1 MVKASRGS
9 LWALA
14 VLALVVPIRAQGS
27 DEDLLTIRF
36 KDTTLLEVTQMISEQ
51 AGVDIV
57 AHRDVQETLITL
69 SVTEKPVRSVLQ
81 ALASA
86 YDLKLELRA
95 DTGIYMLKK
104 ADAKADSSRVV
115 RVGDGPVTGPS
126 AVPTR
131 TEVALPP
138 QVMPNVRRPGGT
150 AEAAGMPTA
159 LRRAPHVDSGSAH
172 AGATPKQLVRESIR
186 TRYVLPSDIASWLGG
201 TAITTDAM
209 GREMSYRPRANVPT
223 TSVELGDTINRSDD
237 LLARAQGRV
246 KYRLDP
252 RYNPAAAL
260 YARDQFGG
268 GFGDDAG
275 GGGGG
280 GQGAGGGGAGGGLGG
295 AVFEL
300 PEGIEEI
307 VGYDLISALIVR
319 GDPDAIQ
326 DLRDLVEMLD
336 QPPQQIEVE
345 ARFVTLSVNDAESY
359 GMTWTLTDGTSTISG
374 STAGQGGASVA
385 FQYATGNFQ
394 TLITAITRDNKGK
407 VVNAPKVATQNGQPA
422 LVQFQQTIPVTI
434 SDTVVTDASSTVST
448 SVTTIPV
455 TTLLLVVPRVTGT
468 PPNESITTVIVPQV
482 ADVIGFVD
490 NPSGGTIPIVAQQTI
505 QTTLRVPNGGTI
517 ALGGLIR
524 KNNSDS
530 STKIPF
536 LGDLPFIGSLFRS
549 KTQNR
554 DESELLIFVTPR
566 ILREPGLSGPG
577 SVR

>member
-1 MVKASRGS
+1 MGASRSS
-9 LWALA
+9 LWVVA
-14 VLALVVPIRAQGS
+14 VMAMLLPFRARGGE
-27 DEDLLTIRF
+27 DDLLTIRF
-36 KDTTLLEVTQMISEQ
+36 KDSTLLEVTQMISEM

-57 AHRDVQETLITL
+57 AHHEVQDEKISLA
-69 SVTEKPVRSVLQ
+69 VTDKPVRAVLQ
-81 ALASA
+81 TLAET
-86 YDLKLELRA
+86 YDLRLELQP
-95 DTGIYMLKK
+95 DSGIYILRR
-104 ADAKADSSRVV
+104 ADAKADRNKVV
-115 RVGDGPVTGPS
+115 RVGEASLEGGPVVAHRGDAVASPQTGP
-126 AVPTR
+126 T
-131 TEVALPP
+131 
-138 QVMPNVRRPGGT
+138 VRRPN
-150 AEAAGMPTA
+150 ASPSEPASRPTT
-159 LRRAPHVDSGSAH
+159 LRAPHLETGSSSP
-172 AGATPKQLVRESIR
+172 GATPRELVRESIR

-201 TAITTDAM
+201 TAITTDAV
-209 GREMSYRPRANVPT
+209 GREMTYRPRANVPT
-223 TSVELGDTINRSDD
+223 TSVDLGDTINRNDD
-237 LLARAQGRV
+237 ILARAQDRV

-530 STKIPF
+530 ETKIPF
-536 LGDLPFIGSLFRS
+536 LGDLPFIGKLFRS
-549 KTQNR
+549 KTQNV
-554 DESELLIFVTPR
+554 DESELMIFVTPR
-566 ILREPGLSGPG
+566 ILREPGVSGPG
-577 SVR
+577 AVR

>member
-1 MVKASRGS
+1 
-9 LWALA
+9 
-14 VLALVVPIRAQGS
+14 
-27 DEDLLTIRF
+27 
-36 KDTTLLEVTQMISEQ
+36 
-51 AGVDIV
+51 V
-57 AHRDVQETLITL
+57 AHRDVQAQM
-69 SVTEKPVRSVLQ
+69 VTFAVSQKPVRAVLQ

-86 YDLKLELRA
+86 YDLKLELQP
-95 DTGIYMLKK
+95 DTGIYMLKL
-104 ADAKADSSRVV
+104 ADAKSESSRVV
-115 RVGDGPVTGPS
+115 RVGDGTSGGGVPS
-126 AVPTR
+126 R
-131 TEVALPP
+131 TEVVLPP
-138 QVMPNVRRPGGT
+138 QVTPTVRRPG
-150 AEAAGMPTA
+150 EAVGEPAGRPLA
-159 LRRAPHVDSGSAH
+159 VRAPHLETGAAK
-172 AGATPKQLVRESIR
+172 AGGTARELVRESIR
-186 TRYVLPSDIASWLGG
+186 TRFVLPSDIASWLGG
-201 TAITTDAM
+201 TAITTDAV
-209 GREMSYRPRANVPT
+209 GRERTYRPQVNVPT
-223 TSVELGDTINRSDD
+223 TSVNLGDTINGHDNLIKRSTGE
-237 LLARAQGRV
+237 R
-246 KYRLDP
+246 YRLDP

-275 GGGGG
+275 DGGGG
-280 GQGAGGGGAGGGLGG
+280 AGGGAGGGLGG

-345 ARFVTLSVNDAESY
+345 ARFVTLSVNDAESF
-359 GMTWTLTDGTSTISG
+359 GMSWTLTDGTSTISG
-374 STAGQGGASVA
+374 STPGQGGASVA

-422 LVQFQQTIPVTI
+422 VVQFQQTIPVTI

-448 SVTTIPV
+448 SIETIPV
-455 TTLLLVVPRVTGT
+455 TTMLLVVPRVTGT

-524 KNNSDS
+524 KNNSES

-536 LGDLPFIGSLFRS
+536 LGDLPFIGQLFRS
-549 KTQNR
+549 KTQNV
-554 DESELLIFVTPR
+554 DESELLIFITPR
-566 ILREPGLSGPG
+566 ILREPGLSGPAP
-577 SVR
+577 VR